1 MKEEA
6 SSIQYYLI
14 GYRVDENLLSSL
26 ENIFV
31 NYRITISV
39 ECSNGTVYSFEST
52 RECQNYFLKLELRAA
67 SKENRVMLVFSNK
80 RSAKVYVDYYFEK
93 ADEYFFVKNKIENCL
108 KNFRVQYWILS
119 ILPIT
124 PILSTLIVSM
134 LYIYTGKSHINFS
147 IIVQR
152 II

>member
-39 ECSNGTVYSFEST
+39 ECSNGTVYSF
-52 RECQNYFLKLELRAA
+52 
-67 SKENRVMLVFSNK
+67 
-80 RSAKVYVDYYFEK
+80 
-93 ADEYFFVKNKIENCL
+93 
-108 KNFRVQYWILS
+108 
-119 ILPIT
+119 
-124 PILSTLIVSM
+124 
-134 LYIYTGKSHINFS
+134 
-147 IIVQR
+147 
-152 II
+152 

>member
-52 RECQNYFLKLELRAA
+52 RECQNYFSKVQDRIIKLELRAA

-93 ADEYFFVKNKIENCL
+93 ADEYFL
-108 KNFRVQYWILS
+108 
-119 ILPIT
+119 
-124 PILSTLIVSM
+124 
-134 LYIYTGKSHINFS
+134 
-147 IIVQR
+147 
-152 II
+152 